1 MQTSD
6 YALVAGGTNIC
17 SEYGAVI
24 STFSEKLP
32 EPKIIMVDIPAGSDL
47 DITDAL
53 GAMGYHNGSHTL
65 GVLVKANTETARRN
79 AVRAIVALL
88 HGKRMDYQLT
98 WDAGYTFTGRFAVA
112 VERRSPLAS
121 WLTIT
126 SDRAPWKRH
135 AREAVDVNCHP
146 SGSYTLDGS
155 VRFHNVR
162 AILRQAGTTK
172 VGSDA
177 TVARDAAGTYTLATD
192 VYGRTVLTF
201 TVADWLM
208 YVSGSNVVVKSGKI
222 SISSGN
228 AVIDSTYT
236 ITNGNIVFADEAD
249 QHVTVGFDRWDL

>member
-24 STFSEKLP
+24 STFAETLP
-32 EPKIIMVDIPAGSDL
+32 EPKVIKVDIPAGADL

-53 GAMGYHNGSHTL
+53 GAMGYHNGTHTL
-65 GVLVKANTETARRN
+65 GVLVKADSEQARRD

-98 WDAGYTFTGRFAVA
+98 WDSGYTYTGRFAVA

-135 AREAVDVNCHP
+135 TRESVDLIAHP
-146 SGSYTLDGS
+146 SVSYVMEGSE
-155 VRFHNVR
+155 RFNYVI
-162 AILRQAGTTK
+162 AILAQAGTTK
-172 VGSDA
+172 VGSA
-177 TVARDAAGTYTLATD
+177 AAVARDAAGAYTLASD
-192 VYGRTVLTF
+192 LYGRTTLTF
-201 TVADWLM
+201 TVSDWLM
-208 YVSGSNVVVKSGKI
+208 YVSGTNLVVNSSKYSVSGTD
-222 SISSGN
+222 
-228 AVIDSTYT
+228 AVIDSAYAV
-236 ITNGNIVFADEAD
+236 TNGNMVFEAEAK
-249 QHVTVGFDRWDL
+249 QHVRVNFARMDL